1 MDRDGT
7 RRSPFGVALFVAG
20 SGLACGSSSDDSAAA
35 RTLPTATV
43 WENISP
49 PISFDPTLF
58 SNGNY
63 GTQTIVAA
71 PSDPSVVYLGTCNQ
85 GIWRTVDGGDSWT
98 KINTGTNGANL
109 DTGRNWT
116 LTVDPTDADTVYTVS
131 GFGQEQGI
139 WKSVDGGVS
148 WRQIL
153 PTSVSDQTTADIY
166 SLALNPDDPSHPR
179 RRPQRVG
186 RWIGLRRARDTR
198 RRPVVDDPPA
208 AGHLGYRSLRL
219 LPGLRDVAGDH
230 PERRVLADRR
240 RRSELGAGHDRD
252 MVHGGNQLY
261 RTEDG
266 TIYSG
271 AVTSMLRSTD
281 EGRTWSESAQRRL
294 RGTTWSSETGS
305 SSTRSTGSP
314 ASTRSRTTPVYVSR
328 EDDGARW
335 TPLNPDQ
342 VFENGPMSMTF
353 DPESRTMYSSNWN
366 AGVWRLRL

>member
-1 MDRDGT
+1 M
-7 RRSPFGVALFVAG
+7 ALLVAG

-49 PISFDPTLF
+49 PISYDPTLF

-166 SLALNPDDPSHPR
+166 SLALDPDDPSHILAGAHSGWAGGSASGVLETRATAAGRGRSTSRRAPGEPVTTSSSWTPR
-179 RRPQRVG
+179 RG
-186 RWIGLRRARDTR
+186 W
-198 RRPVVDDPPA
+198 
-208 AGHLGYRSLRL
+208 
-219 LPGLRDVAGDH
+219 
-230 PERRVLADRR
+230 
-240 RRSELGAGHDRD
+240 
-252 MVHGGNQLY
+252 
-261 RTEDG
+261 
-266 TIYSG
+266 
-271 AVTSMLRSTD
+271 
-281 EGRTWSESAQRRL
+281 
-294 RGTTWSSETGS
+294 
-305 SSTRSTGSP
+305 
-314 ASTRSRTTPVYVSR
+314 
-328 EDDGARW
+328 
-335 TPLNPDQ
+335 
-342 VFENGPMSMTF
+342 
-353 DPESRTMYSSNWN
+353 
-366 AGVWRLRL
+366 